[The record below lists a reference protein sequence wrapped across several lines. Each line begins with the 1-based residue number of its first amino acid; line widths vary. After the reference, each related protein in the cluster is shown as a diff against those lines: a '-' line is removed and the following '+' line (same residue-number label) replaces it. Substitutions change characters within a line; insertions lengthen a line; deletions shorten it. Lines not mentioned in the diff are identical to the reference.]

1 MKFFLIGDEYTV
13 LGYSLV
19 GIKGATVNNAQEATD
34 ALDKARKD
42 PEVGIILIT
51 QKIASEVKHLIDSLR
66 LEMSTP
72 ILLEIPDRKGPME
85 GRESAM
91 SVVQRLIGIK
101 VQ

>member
-19 GIKGATVNNAQEATD
+19 GINGVIVNNAQEAND
-34 ALDKARKD
+34 ALNAVTKD
-42 PEVGIILIT
+42 PDVGIILIT
-51 QKIASEVKHLIDSLR
+51 QRIASEIQHLVEMAR

-72 ILLEIPDRKGPME
+72 IVLEIPDRQGPME
-85 GRESAM
+85 GRESAL

-101 VQ
+101 V